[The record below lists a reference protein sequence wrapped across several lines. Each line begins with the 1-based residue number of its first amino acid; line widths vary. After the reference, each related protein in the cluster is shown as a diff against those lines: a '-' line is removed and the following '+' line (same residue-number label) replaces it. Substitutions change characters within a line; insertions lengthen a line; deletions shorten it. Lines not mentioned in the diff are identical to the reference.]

1 VCCSGPIGIDVGAAN
16 SVVATPRRGGV
27 DVLVNEASCRQTPSL
42 VAFDEDRRLLGQSAS
57 SQQISKPES
66 CVSDLKALIGR
77 SFADAQSLRPQPYAK
92 LIAAADG
99 AVQVELRCD
108 GAEQRFS
115 PTQLFAMLL
124 HKLCC
129 SAERELGSPP
139 SECTIAV
146 PLHFNA
152 VRRQAVLDAAEI
164 AGLHGTRLI
173 SEGAAVALDY
183 ALGRTDLPMD
193 ERHHVAFVDAGH
205 SGVQV
210 FVARFRR
217 DSLQILSH
225 ACVLDVAGGVR
236 HLPKTSSPPPCPS
249 LW

>member
-1 VCCSGPIGIDVGAAN
+1 MLISRVRCGCLAVALWASSVCCSGPIGIDVGTAN

-27 DVLVNEASCRQTPSL
+27 DVLVNEASRRQTPSL
-42 VAFDEDRRLLGQSAS
+42 VAFDEERRLLGQSAS
-57 SQQISKPES
+57 SQQTSKPES

-77 SFADAQSLRPQPYAK
+77 SFADAQNLRPQPYAK

-99 AVQVELRCD
+99 AAQVELQYD

-124 HKLCC
+124 HKLYC
-129 SAERELGSPP
+129 SAEHELGSPP

-152 VRRQAVLDAAEI
+152 ARRQAVLDAAEI

-173 SEGAAVALDY
+173 SEVRLGASLPDTRDPDPRVLVSHQRTFALTPTRRVRP
-183 ALGRTDLPMD
+183 G
-193 ERHHVAFVDAGH
+193 AGC
-205 SGVQV
+205 SS
-210 FVARFRR
+210 R
-217 DSLQILSH
+217 
-225 ACVLDVAGGVR
+225 VL
-236 HLPKTSSPPPCPS
+236 
-249 LW
+249 LWPWTMH